1 MTLEKQE
8 QEEQEEQKED
18 PKDTC
23 PREGQ
28 KRMVNPKTTTSKI
41 ES

>member
-1 MTLEKQE
+1 LEKQE

-18 PKDTC
+18 PKNTC